1 MLRDVP
7 LIESEDEDGGSSQDN
22 VPQTLKQQHVAAYSY
37 KIRLEKREEPVCVK
51 AFCGF
56 HGITYER
63 VRRLQKHLFNTG
75 TTPKDKR
82 GKHLNRPNKTAEDTL
97 NLIRNHIKSFKNRQ
111 SHYSRRKNP
120 NTYYLPETLNVK
132 KMYKIFVEEHPSIK
146 SSYRVYWKI
155 FYTEFNL
162 KFGLPRSDTCGTCD
176 RYQSK
181 LLTSCDDP
189 EERKKINIEKEL
201 HLIKAEKFYAIKKK
215 YKLKAR
221 ADPENFTCVSFDYM
235 QNLPMPHIRTNA
247 VFYAR
252 QLWLYVFG
260 VHNDGGNTATM
271 FSYDETIGRKG
282 QNEVASLLF
291 HYLRSNDVTT
301 TNLILISD
309 GCAGQNKNY
318 VLMKFLYLLVHGLHM
333 FKSIT
338 HVFPI
343 RGHSFLSC
351 DQDFSLIEKHK
362 KTETVEMPKE
372 WENIIKHARNKPSPF
387 TVTNVD
393 QSMIFN
399 ILDATAPFFLKSAR
413 PPVKIKTARML
424 RYSIDDAGVVLVRQ
438 TYTGNWEKSLIRN
451 KRAIPNEFE
460 FKPLYN
466 KPIDIPHGKKEN
478 LKDLT
483 QYLTKAEAKNFYSR
497 LLVQSSSRSDQN
509 TDLDEDDNSSG
520 ISDED

>member
-1 MLRDVP
+1 MPQVLRHQN
-7 LIESEDEDGGSSQDN
+7 SAS
-22 VPQTLKQQHVAAYSY
+22 YSY
-37 KIRLEKREEPVCVK
+37 KLRVGKKEQQVCVK
-51 AFCGF
+51 AFCGL
-56 HGITYER
+56 HGVTYER
-63 VRRLQKHLFNTG
+63 VRRLQKHIFNTG
-75 TTPKDKR
+75 LAPKDKR
-82 GKHLNRPNKTAEDTL
+82 GKHSNRPNQTAENTL
-97 NLIRNHIKSFKNRQ
+97 TLIRNHIKSFKNRQ

-132 KMYKIFVEEHPSIK
+132 KMYRMFLEEHPGAK

-181 LLTSCDDP
+181 SGCDDP
-189 EERKKINIEKEL
+189 EEVKKLNIEKEL
-201 HLIKAEKFYAIKKK
+201 HLIKAEKFYAIKRK

-271 FSYDETIGRKG
+271 FTYDETVGRKG

-291 HYLRSNDVTT
+291 KYLRSNDVTT
-301 TNLILISD
+301 ANLILISD

-362 KTETVEMPKE
+362 RTETVEMPKE
-372 WENIIKHARNKPSPF
+372 WKNVIRNARSKPSPF
-387 TVTNVD
+387 TVTDVN
-393 QSMIFN
+393 QSMILN
-399 ILDATAPFFLKSAR
+399 VSEAVTSFFLNSAR

-424 RYSIDDAGVVLVRQ
+424 RYLIDEPGVVLVRQ

-451 KRAIPNEFE
+451 KRDIPKEFQ
-460 FKPLYN
+460 FNPLYN
-466 KPIDIPHGKKEN
+466 ARLDITQGKKEN
-478 LKDLT
+478 LKDLQ
-483 QYLTKAEAKNFYSR
+483 QYLKKTEAKIFYNRLFAEAGQR
-497 LLVQSSSRSDQN
+497 PDQ
-509 TDLDEDDNSSG
+509 TRDIDEDDNSSA

>member
-1 MLRDVP
+1 M
-7 LIESEDEDGGSSQDN
+7 
-22 VPQTLKQQHVAAYSY
+22 
-37 KIRLEKREEPVCVK
+37 K

-75 TTPKDKR
+75 VAPKDKR
-82 GKHLNRPNKTAEDTL
+82 GKHLNRPNKTEENTL
-97 NLIRNHIKSFKNRQ
+97 TVIRNHIKSFKNRQ

-120 NTYYLPETLNVK
+120 NTYYLHETLNVK
-132 KMYKIFVEEHPSIK
+132 KMYKIFIEEHPGIK

-155 FYTEFNL
+155 FSTEFNL

-176 RYQSK
+176 RYQVK
-181 LLTSCDDP
+181 LTCCDDP
-189 EERKKINIEKEL
+189 EEIRKINNEKEL
-201 HLIKAEKFYAIKKK
+201 HLRKAEKFYEIKRK

-221 ADPENFTCVSFDYM
+221 EDPNNFICISFDYM
-235 QNLPMPHIRTNA
+235 QNLPVPHIRTNA

-260 VHNDGGNTATM
+260 VHNDGKNTATM

-291 HYLRSNDVTT
+291 QYFRSNDVST
-301 TNLILISD
+301 TNLILVSD

-362 KTETVEMPKE
+362 KTETVEMPEE
-372 WENIIKHARNKPSPF
+372 WKTVIKNARSQPSPF
-387 TVTNVD
+387 TVTDVN

-399 ILDATAPFFLKSAR
+399 ISDAVTPYFLTSGR

-424 RYSIDDAGVVLVRQ
+424 KYSVDEPGVVLVRQ
-438 TYTGNWEKSLIRN
+438 TYTGYWEKCLIRN
-451 KRAIPNEFE
+451 KRRLPKE
-460 FKPLYN
+460 FKFKHLYTTRL
-466 KPIDIPHGKKEN
+466 DIPQGKQDN
-478 LKDLT
+478 LKTLT
-483 QYLTKAEAKNFYSR
+483 QYLKNTEAKIFYSR
-497 LLVQSSSRSDQN
+497 LLTESTGQS
-509 TDLDEDDNSSG
+509 DLTIDIDEEDNSSG
-520 ISDED
+520 VNDED